1 MVAAGR
7 YSERQAGRQA
17 NREIRQPMPRIYPIG
32 GGKGGVGKS
41 FVSAGL
47 GALIASRGQ
56 KVALIDLD
64 LGASNLHT
72 FLGVPAPE
80 KGLDRYLD
88 KAIQDLESAAVST
101 HIGNLFFI
109 SSCHCSMEIAN
120 LFYAQKIK
128 LINAIKK
135 LPFDYVFL
143 DLGAGTNFN
152 TLDFFLTASKGIIVC
167 TPEPTSIENAFR
179 FIKAVYLR
187 RLKQLIKLHPFDPRV
202 KTAVLDQAAN
212 TLKAQDIIGLVVRHD
227 PGKVAFLKER
237 IGSFQFKMVLNQ
249 YRKNA
254 DPTLGDKI
262 KTVCNRH
269 FYSPFEVLGR
279 VDFDERVIDSIYA
292 RKLYI
297 KEYPA
302 TATALGLKHIADL
315 LTFDQPA
322 SAAPQKA
329 P

>member
-1 MVAAGR
+1 M
-7 YSERQAGRQA
+7 S
-17 NREIRQPMPRIYPIG
+17 RIYPIG

-41 FVSAGL
+41 FISASL
-47 GALIASRGQ
+47 GALIASHGK

-80 KGLDRYLD
+80 NGLNHYLN
-88 KAIQDLESAAVST
+88 KASQSLESVAVAT
-101 HIGNLFFI
+101 HTSNLSFI

-120 LFYAQKIK
+120 LFYAQKVK
-128 LINAIKK
+128 LINAIKR
-135 LPFDYVFL
+135 LPFDYIFL

-152 TLDFFLTASKGIIVC
+152 TLDFFLTANKGIIVC

-187 RLKQLIKLHPFDPRV
+187 RLKQLIKQHPFDPRV
-202 KTAVLDQAAN
+202 KAAVLDKGSNIMKSQGIID
-212 TLKAQDIIGLVVRHD
+212 TVLKYD
-227 PGKVAFLKER
+227 PEKEAFLKER
-237 IGSFQFKMVLNQ
+237 IGRFQFKLILNQ
-249 YRKNA
+249 FRHNA
-254 DPTLGDKI
+254 DPTLSEKI
-262 KTVCNRH
+262 KIVCNRH

-302 TATALGLKHIADL
+302 TTASMGLKQIAEL
-315 LTFDQPA
+315 LTYNQQA
-322 SAAPQKA
+322 QSAPQNA
-329 P
+329 S

>member
-1 MVAAGR
+1 
-7 YSERQAGRQA
+7 
-17 NREIRQPMPRIYPIG
+17 MPKIYPIG

-41 FVSAGL
+41 FISASL
-47 GALIASRGQ
+47 GALIASHGN
-56 KVALIDLD
+56 KVVLIDLD

-72 FLGVPAPE
+72 FLGMPAPE
-80 KGLDRYLD
+80 NGLNRFLN
-88 KAIQDLESAAVST
+88 KASHQLESAAVAT
-101 HIGNLFFI
+101 HISNLSLI

-135 LPFDYVFL
+135 LPFDYVL
-143 DLGAGTNFN
+143 MDLGAGTNFN
-152 TLDFFLTASKGIIVC
+152 TLDFFLTASNGIIVC

-187 RLKQLIKLHPFDPRV
+187 RLKQLIKAHPFDARV
-202 KTAVLDQAAN
+202 KTAVLDKGSNA
-212 TLKAQDIIGLVVRHD
+212 LKSQTIIDLVLTYD

-237 IGSFQFKMVLNQ
+237 IGRFEFKMILNQ

-254 DPTLGDKI
+254 DPFLGDKI

-292 RKLYI
+292 RKLYL

-302 TATALGLKHIADL
+302 TATAMELNQISELLSYHQQAPSASLK
-315 LTFDQPA
+315 A
-322 SAAPQKA
+322 S
-329 P
+329 

>member
-1 MVAAGR
+1 
-7 YSERQAGRQA
+7 
-17 NREIRQPMPRIYPIG
+17 MPKIYPIG

-41 FVSAGL
+41 FISASL
-47 GALIASRGQ
+47 GALVANHGK

-72 FLGVPAPE
+72 FLGLPAPE
-80 KGLDRYLD
+80 NGLNRYLN
-88 KAIQDLESAAVST
+88 KATPDLQSAAVST
-101 HIGNLFFI
+101 HINNLSFI

-135 LPFDYVFL
+135 LPYDYIFL

-152 TLDFFLTASKGIIVC
+152 TLDFFLTANKGIIVC

-179 FIKAVYLR
+179 FIRAVYLR
-187 RLKQLIKLHPFDPRV
+187 RLKQLIKQHPFDARV
-202 KTAVLDQAAN
+202 KTAVQDNNPN
-212 TLKAQDIIGLVVRHD
+212 TLKAQGIIDIVLKYD
-227 PGKVAFLKER
+227 PGNEAFLKER
-237 IGSFQFKMVLNQ
+237 IGRFQFKMILNQ
-249 YRKNA
+249 FRKNV
-254 DPTLGDKI
+254 DPALGDRIKI
-262 KTVCNRH
+262 VCNRH

-292 RKLYI
+292 RRLYV

-302 TATALGLKHIADL
+302 TVTAMGLRQIAEL
-315 LTFDQPA
+315 LTHNQQAP
-322 SAAPQKA
+322 SAPQKA
-329 P
+329 L